1 MTLSRRQARAMRDL
15 LLNADYLSPA
25 LRESM
30 RARLI
35 EAGVDPRP
43 ASEIIRG
50 ELAEEGQK

>member
-1 MTLSRRQARAMRDL
+1 MRDL